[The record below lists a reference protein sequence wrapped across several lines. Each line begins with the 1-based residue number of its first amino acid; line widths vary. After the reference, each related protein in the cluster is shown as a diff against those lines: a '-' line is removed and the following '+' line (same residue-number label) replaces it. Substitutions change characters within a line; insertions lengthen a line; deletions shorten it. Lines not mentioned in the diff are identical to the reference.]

1 LCQISDCNEIGGV
14 RNLIKN
20 STNISEITF
29 PKFGSLLCQN
39 RPAIKDRNSGRIWNP
54 FPTWIEVSI
63 SYLDKKTQETI
74 FLELQELLGLS

>member
-1 LCQISDCNEIGGV
+1 M
-14 RNLIKN
+14 
-20 STNISEITF
+20 SEIAF
-29 PKFGSLLCQN
+29 HKFGRLLCQN
-39 RPAIKDRNSGRIWNP
+39 RPVIKDRNSGRIWNH

>member
-1 LCQISDCNEIGGV
+1 MSEIG
-14 RNLIKN
+14 
-20 STNISEITF
+20 F
-29 PKFGSLLCQN
+29 PKFRRLLYQN
-39 RPAIKDRNSGRIWNP
+39 CLAIKDRNSGRIWNP